1 MNILGKMNQPHFF
14 SNSEQTVITYITKHP
29 EQFRTATVKELAQQ
43 TYTSASTVIRLYQKL
58 GCKNYNEFRLDYF
71 SAVESRDSI
80 SSIDVN
86 FPFSKDDS
94 FSTVIKNMRQLSVN
108 AIDDTLSLI
117 NEQTFQ
123 KAVNM
128 LDQALTI
135 TVYGVGSNQSLA
147 FDFMMNL
154 LRINKQVHL
163 PMDHQQLVIS
173 AASSDPSTQVALII
187 SYTGETFETLE
198 YCRLLKQTK
207 TPMICITNLGNNS
220 ISDLCDISL
229 KIVTKEKMFSKIG
242 TFSSKLSIMIL
253 LDILYS
259 GIFQKNY
266 DQNLSILLEKRKRT
280 TLFRSKVPF
289 LNENEFDNDQTKT
302 QN

>member
-1 MNILGKMNQPHFF
+1 MDILGKMSQPHFF
-14 SNSEQTVITYITKHP
+14 SNSEQSVITYIINHP

-43 TYTSASTVIRLYQKL
+43 TYTSASTIIRLYQKL

-71 SAVESRDSI
+71 SAIESRDSI

-86 FPFSKDDS
+86 FPFSKEDS
-94 FSTVIKNMRQLSVN
+94 PSALIQNMKQLSIS
-108 AIDDTLSLI
+108 AIEDTLSLI

-123 KAVNM
+123 KAVDL
-128 LDQALTI
+128 LDQAHII
-135 TVYGVGSNQSLA
+135 TVYGVGSNQSIA
-147 FDFMMNL
+147 FDFMINL
-154 LRINKQVHL
+154 LRINKYVRL

-173 AASSDPSTQVALII
+173 AASSSPAEHLALII

-198 YCRLLKQTK
+198 YCKLLKETK

-229 KIVTKEKMFSKIG
+229 KIVSKEKMFSKIG
-242 TFSSKLSIMIL
+242 TFSSKLSIIIL
-253 LDILYS
+253 LDILYA

-266 DQNLSILLEKRKRT
+266 EKNLSILLEKRKKT
-280 TLFRSKVPF
+280 TFFRSGVPF
-289 LNENEFDNDQTKT
+289 LSEMEQDKG
-302 QN
+302 